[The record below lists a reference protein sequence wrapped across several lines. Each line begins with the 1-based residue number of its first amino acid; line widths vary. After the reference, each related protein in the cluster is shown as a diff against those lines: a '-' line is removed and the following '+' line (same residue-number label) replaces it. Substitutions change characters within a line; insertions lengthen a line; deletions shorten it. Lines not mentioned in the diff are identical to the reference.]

1 MTVYHLTDGDGCAIP
16 GEAYR
21 SEEAAVDARAR
32 LMASHPDGD
41 KVTVETQEDLVED
54 IRQDISDV
62 EELIEEAREDDRSTE
77 ERQELDTIENW
88 IEAKRGQLEMLEEG
102 EVSR

>member
-41 KVTVETQEDLVED
+41 
-54 IRQDISDV
+54 
-62 EELIEEAREDDRSTE
+62 
-77 ERQELDTIENW
+77 
-88 IEAKRGQLEMLEEG
+88 
-102 EVSR
+102 